1 MLKQQKDECV
11 LKEKKT
17 RQFMEAVLTA
27 AQHVS
32 KERDQLLQMVSLTL
46 PLHITHAGYLWDVFC
61 TIIGGEQ
68 GSFKAFGKGR
78 KREKKN
84 LVQM

>member
-27 AQHVS
+27 AEHVS
-32 KERDQLLQMVSLTL
+32 KERDQLLQMVSVTL
-46 PLHITHAGYLWDVFC
+46 PLHILHVDLGKLRP
-61 TIIGGEQ
+61 
-68 GSFKAFGKGR
+68 FKAFGKKEEAEG
-78 KREKKN
+78 KN
-84 LVQM
+84 KLLGKCNLPY